1 MFGGWLVLERPRQI
15 SMVWKVSGTSAAG
28 GRSVKTQKAS
38 SLTARPA
45 PSMARDALLH
55 RPPAA
60 SHTIESSVCRFS
72 YYRVACLPLLILSSR
87 LLAASH
93 IIESPVCRFSYYRV
107 ACLPLPMLSS
117 RLSAADLFK
126 KVKYRSAGWK
136 EWEGR
141 GQEADLPRPA
151 RACSKPSL
159 SSRNWH

>member
-15 SMVWKVSGTSAAG
+15 SMVWKVSGTSAAGLCGLEGPGASRRIFMVCKVTRVSAAG

-87 LLAASH
+87 L
-93 IIESPVCRFSYYRV
+93 
-107 ACLPLPMLSS
+107 
-117 RLSAADLFK
+117 SAADLFK